1 MPSTDDQLGELLA
14 PEESVVAASTGT
26 LTEASLRYP
35 VSIVLTDRRLL
46 CLSEGGRLV
55 TVGYDSICTVRSY
68 SRTTRTYRFA
78 DHRLPQGAG
87 GLGAL
92 LGGAGVFAL
101 TTGVLVPLLALVTVG
116 GLVVGEYARRQADT
130 LGLETVTAVRRHV
143 PSRGGGTSIRRWSG
157 RSVPD
162 AIDEPRALLLGS
174 VVAAVVSF
182 VGLLV
187 LTPGWLVVL
196 SVVVLAGG
204 LALVDY
210 GVRHEDGL
218 DGLELVRQRKL
229 DVRIGTGDDRIISL
243 RIDPSEEFI
252 QQLSRVA
259 FTDDA
264 EPVQPVLSRS

>member
-1 MPSTDDQLGELLA
+1 MD
-14 PEESVVAASTGT
+14 
-26 LTEASLRYP
+26 
-35 VSIVLTDRRLL
+35 
-46 CLSEGGRLV
+46 
-55 TVGYDSICTVRSY
+55 
-68 SRTTRTYRFA
+68 
-78 DHRLPQGAG
+78 
-87 GLGAL
+87 
-92 LGGAGVFAL
+92 
-101 TTGVLVPLLALVTVG
+101 
-116 GLVVGEYARRQADT
+116 
-130 LGLETVTAVRRHV
+130 V
-143 PSRGGGTSIRRWSG
+143 PSRGGTSIRRWSG